1 MKPFVFAHRGASG
14 YEIENTIP
22 SFKKAVRM
30 GAGIETDVQETKDKK
45 LICFHDYFIEANS
58 EKYDLKRITL
68 KKLRSLKFIDNRKIP
83 SVQEVFELFHKNHS
97 LRYSFD
103 IRDKFAGFKLIDI
116 AKRFNILDRI
126 EITERRLKCISSLR
140 SYNKKVKIVHT
151 LPEIIKQVNKNTVN
165 FDMLKN
171 LEVYAINLI
180 FLRSSFDNFKEI
192 IDNGFKC
199 YIWSVNAKSRM
210 KKVLKLKFKNEGV
223 DAIYTDYPDIFIN
236 LRDQIKG

>member
-30 GAGIETDVQETKDKK
+30 EAGIETDVQETKDKK